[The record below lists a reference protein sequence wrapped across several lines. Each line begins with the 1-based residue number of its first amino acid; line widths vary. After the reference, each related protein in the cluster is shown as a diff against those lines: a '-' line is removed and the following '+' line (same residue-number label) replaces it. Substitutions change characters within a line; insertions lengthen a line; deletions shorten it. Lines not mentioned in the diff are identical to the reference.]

1 MSDDEQFEAWE
12 RVANLLSSDQVAT
25 PDEHR
30 ADLEREGIDVEQNIE
45 SLRAMIR
52 QRYQARLREAA
63 AAERAASREALQQA
77 ALDVAAWPLERL
89 RQWLGDAESG
99 RFGAEVAALTLAYHR
114 NKEDKAAT
122 EAELRSLVAD
132 IIASKK

>member
-1 MSDDEQFEAWE
+1 MNENEQIESWE
-12 RVANLLSSDQVAT
+12 RVANFLSSEDVAT
-25 PDEHR
+25 SDELR
-30 ADLEREGIDVEQNIE
+30 ADLEREGIDVARSVY
-45 SLRAMIR
+45 SLRMMIR

-63 AAERAASREALQQA
+63 DIERAATFEPLQ
-77 ALDVAAWPLERL
+77 LTVAEIARWPLEKL
-89 RQWLGDAESG
+89 RAWLGKAEHG
-99 RFGAEVAALTLAYHR
+99 EFGPEVAGLTLAYHR